1 VEKKGKIT
9 REGICLFRG
18 INKLNLDAKG
28 RMAVPTRFRE
38 RLQSCCASQLV
49 ITADPQRC
57 LLIYP
62 FPDWQE
68 VERMLMK
75 LPSFNKPARLL
86 QRMMVGN
93 ATEVEMDSQG
103 RVLVPPPLRD
113 YAGLDRQAV
122 LIGQGNKFELWDE
135 AGWNDQIDEYQG
147 IDLEQL
153 ELPPGFENLS
163 I

>member
-1 VEKKGKIT
+1 M
-9 REGICLFRG
+9 FRG

-68 VERMLMK
+68 VEHMLMK
-75 LPSFNKPARLL
+75 LPSFNKSARLL

-93 ATEVEMDSQG
+93 ATEVEMDAQG

-113 YAGLDRQAV
+113 YAGLDRHVV
-122 LIGQGNKFELWDE
+122 LIGQGKKFELWDE
-135 AGWNDQIDEYQG
+135 AGWNDQIDDFQG
-147 IDLEQL
+147 IDLEQS